1 MPLKYTRTLAAFLFL
16 TIPAV
21 LAESPEATPTTEG
34 VVIFSGN
41 SVVEFTGLGNAL
53 PDSTQTPPSGG
64 KSVRLEFRRPN
75 LSCIIGSA
83 PGADVFST
91 AQIDWSAQ
99 DLVFEYQTEGVPKIL
114 SFSISIPVGEDFQ
127 EAVVLNACPA
137 LMNLSVD
144 GKWHTAVVH
153 VAEWQKDF
161 KAALDA
167 KKIPDGTLVS
177 ARIGLK
183 VAHNGAINIA
193 HLRAVPKA
201 SAFKTAPTPEPQDP
215 SAPASNEVAA
225 SPTTLGSTA
234 AAPDSELQNV
244 PAEQTAPAQSNDPLA
259 AGTETQAPQE
269 TAKPSMT
276 KEMAVTEFYKQLD
289 ALIAKQRNPKV
300 PDMKLEDA
308 IKAALQKNP
317 DILDGIQKLSLT
329 SGQMISV
336 RSRITP
342 QISLTSDWGYTSRE
356 LNQVEVANVDV
367 TDQVWNINLEF
378 TQLLYDGGAT
388 VSRIRSAIAS
398 EHGAYF
404 ELRALIDQV
413 ISEVKINFSEIVL
426 NRALI
431 IANQQSVD
439 LLTEQLK
446 DQQNRYD
453 AGTVPRFNVLQA
465 EVALANAKP
474 PLIQAQNNYRVAMY
488 RLVRLLG
495 MDYPPGFPSEVP
507 FNIVGKL
514 DYKPR
519 TLDPDNSIRIAV
531 ARNPGLKAQRQSI
544 LSTAAKVN
552 EQAAGYMPT
561 IRARVAQTN
570 NSDMVTSKLSN
581 VVSGW
586 FFGINGTWPLWDGL
600 LTHGNMKQA
609 KAQLDSSKINY
620 DDGVREVILEV
631 QQAISNLLQAK
642 ETVDSQEA
650 SMAQGVEALRLSQ
663 ERLDAGAGTQLDVL
677 NQQTSLL
684 QSQTYLL
691 QAYFSYI
698 KGVAEYERTLSLDT
712 RYEEFFD
719 DPLTRPEAKRFQNL
733 NNPDRP
739 QPNLPRA
746 FRKSDPIKP
755 ILEPAPSP
763 SPTPK
768 AKSNPPAK
776 TIKGN

>member
-1 MPLKYTRTLAAFLFL
+1 MPLKYTRTLAVFLFL
-16 TIPAV
+16 TISAV
-21 LAESPEATPTTEG
+21 LAESNEATPTTEG

-99 DLVFEYQTEGVPKIL
+99 DLVFQYQTEGVPKIL

-215 SAPASNEVAA
+215 SAQASNEVAA
-225 SPTTLGSTA
+225 SPATLGSTA

-244 PAEQTAPAQSNDPLA
+244 PAEQAAPEQSSDPLA
-259 AGTETQAPQE
+259 TGTETQASQE
-269 TAKPSMT
+269 TAMPSMT

-317 DILDGIQKLSLT
+317 DILEGIQKLSLT

-404 ELRALIDQV
+404 ELRAIIDQV

-739 QPNLPRA
+739 QPKLPRA

-768 AKSNPPAK
+768 VKNNPPAK

>member
-16 TIPAV
+16 TISAV

-53 PDSTQTPPSGG
+53 PDSSQTPPSGG

-114 SFSISIPVGEDFQ
+114 SFSISIPVGEGFQ

-153 VAEWQKDF
+153 VPEWQKDF

-167 KKIPDGTLVS
+167 KKIPDGTLVG
-177 ARIGLK
+177 ARIGLR

-225 SPTTLGSTA
+225 SPATLGSTA

-356 LNQVEVANVDV
+356 LNQVEVASTDV

-404 ELRALIDQV
+404 ELRAIIDQV

-519 TLDPDNSIRIAV
+519 ALDPDNSIRIAV

-570 NSDMVTSKLSN
+570 NSDMLTSKLSN

-768 AKSNPPAK
+768 VKNNPPAK